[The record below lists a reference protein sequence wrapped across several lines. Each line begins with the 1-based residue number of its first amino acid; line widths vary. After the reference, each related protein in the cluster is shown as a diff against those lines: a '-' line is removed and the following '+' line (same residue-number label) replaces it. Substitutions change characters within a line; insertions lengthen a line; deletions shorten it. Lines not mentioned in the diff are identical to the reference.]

1 MNENEQDIDL
11 NNDVVNDEEGNID
24 DTTSE
29 LEELRAYK
37 AEQEEVK
44 RTAEQNRENAKRR
57 VNQKQPTKTNLTPTD
72 TNRDIQEIK
81 FIHKVSTFAEENNL
95 TKVQAERVL
104 KLYPDATSETLKD
117 PFIAEGLKAIARK
130 ERVEDSTPRTGRVS
144 TIGGKNFSDMTH
156 AEREKNF
163 TKAYNLN

>member
-11 NNDVVNDEEGNID
+11 NNDVVNETDTAID
-24 DTTSE
+24 VTAE

-44 RTAEQNRENAKRR
+44 RTAEQNRENAQRR
-57 VNQKQPTKTNLTPTD
+57 VNQKQSTKTNLTSTD

-130 ERVEDSTPRTGRVS
+130 ERVEDSTPRTGKVS
-144 TIGGKNFSDMTH
+144 TIGGKNFSEMTH

>member
-11 NNDVVNDEEGNID
+11 NNDVVDEGVETID
-24 DTTSE
+24 DTASE

-37 AEQEEVK
+37 AEQEELK
-44 RTAEQNRENAKRR
+44 RKADENRENAKRR
-57 VNQKQPTKTNLTPTD
+57 VAQKQPTKTNLTSTD
-72 TNRDIQEIK
+72 KDIQEIK

-95 TKVQAERVL
+95 TKIQAERVL

-130 ERVEDSTPRTGRVS
+130 ERVEDSTPKTGRVS
-144 TIGGKNFSDMTH
+144 TIGGKSFSEMTP

-163 TKAYNLN
+163 TKAYNLQ

>member
-11 NNDVVNDEEGNID
+11 NNDVVNET
-24 DTTSE
+24 DTTIDVTAE

-44 RTAEQNRENAKRR
+44 RTAEQNRENAQRR
-57 VNQKQPTKTNLTPTD
+57 VSQKQPTKTNLTSTD

-130 ERVEDSTPRTGRVS
+130 ERVEDSTPRTGKVS
-144 TIGGKNFSDMTH
+144 TIGGKNFSEMTP